1 MLKIKNFK
9 SFNKPHD
16 LSLKLSPNNNNGSV
30 DERNKNLKN
39 QKNNI

>member
-9 SFNKPHD
+9 SFNRPHD
-16 LSLKLSPNNNNGSV
+16 LSLKLSPNNNGSV
-30 DERNKNLKN
+30 EETNKNLKN